1 MQGLRLQLSNGEQ
14 YFSLGNNYGFTV
26 VVHNRDKPPRPESEG
41 VVVGMNSALYVGMRE
56 VTSVDKTRFFS
67 GQECRR
73 ESDYSDSK
81 LSLEDYTSY
90 SASLCLN
97 NCFYTHVADE
107 CGCIERGFYTPLSS
121 PYPEMRSCIP
131 RDLCCEA
138 RTFDTFEDN
147 CDCPPKCEIIE
158 RTLTA
163 SSATHSFDGRMGIN
177 VYYETLMSEVR
188 ETTDSYTPWSLISD
202 IGGNTGL
209 FLGFTL
215 LTMGEVVLLVLALF
229 TDLCCF
235 SCKKQGRECW
245 AKRNPKQEYS
255 N

>member
-1 MQGLRLQLSNGEQ
+1 
-14 YFSLGNNYGFTV
+14 
-26 VVHNRDKPPRPESEG
+26 
-41 VVVGMNSALYVGMRE
+41 
-56 VTSVDKTRFFS
+56 
-67 GQECRR
+67 
-73 ESDYSDSK
+73 
-81 LSLEDYTSY
+81 
-90 SASLCLN
+90 
-97 NCFYTHVADE
+97 
-107 CGCIERGFYTPLSS
+107 
-121 PYPEMRSCIP
+121 
-131 RDLCCEA
+131 
-138 RTFDTFEDN
+138 
-147 CDCPPKCEIIE
+147 
-158 RTLTA
+158 
-163 SSATHSFDGRMGIN
+163 MGIN

-235 SCKKQGRECW
+235 SCKKQGREGW